1 MTRGLKRCMMLHA
14 PNNKLRN
21 ACHEN
26 SLNSWREQSFA
37 SLWKLAT
44 YIANLPRDR
53 RVIRVLEGPTSSGG
67 ETAWHMGRCSHDVLS
82 LASIGKLEIC
92 SSR

>member
-1 MTRGLKRCMMLHA
+1 MTRGMKRCMMLHA

-26 SLNSWREQSFA
+26 SLNSWREQFFA

-53 RVIRVLEGPTSSGG
+53 RVIRVLEGSDEFRRG
-67 ETAWHMGRCSHDVLS
+67 ES
-82 LASIGKLEIC
+82 LAHGKMV
-92 SSR
+92 S